1 MSTEVSLP
9 ALRASAG
16 MLSGPA
22 AFPFLRDVIAFLI
35 SAFDGVSQLI
45 GSSESAGDIS
55 GVSSG
60 PGLFRIS

>member
-35 SAFDGVSQLI
+35 SAFDGV
-45 GSSESAGDIS
+45 A
-55 GVSSG
+55 
-60 PGLFRIS
+60 